1 MLVAL
6 GVDIRV
12 SVGAVARFVAVQSLR
27 RRASA
32 EEGRPACRSSG
43 AIAEV
48 AALPLVAEVSRGR
61 ARAVLAELRALGD
74 SMEEDGTAAED
85 PAGDE
90 VLGEPARPRP
100 VTG

>member
-1 MLVAL
+1 MLVEP
-6 GVDIRV
+6 GMDIRV
-12 SVGAVARFVAVQSLR
+12 SVGVVARFVAAQSLR

-32 EEGRPACRSSG
+32 EEERAACGSSG
-43 AIAEV
+43 VIAEV
-48 AALPLVAEVSRGR
+48 AALPLVAEVSHGR

-90 VLGEPARPRP
+90 VLGEPARPAP